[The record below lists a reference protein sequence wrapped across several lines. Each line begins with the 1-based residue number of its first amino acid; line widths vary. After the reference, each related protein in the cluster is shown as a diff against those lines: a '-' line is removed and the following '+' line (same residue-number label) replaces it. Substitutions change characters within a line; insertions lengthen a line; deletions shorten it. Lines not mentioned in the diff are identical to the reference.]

1 MNFVKKCAIALM
13 GLAIPAGA
21 YAATAT
27 GTLNV
32 SITIT
37 ATCSVVSAGP
47 LSFGSASAIGANIDQ
62 SATVTVNCSST
73 TPYNV
78 GLSVGTGGG
87 TVASRRM
94 ANGAN
99 FVTYTL
105 YRDAARTQVWGDT
118 VGTDTVSGTGN
129 AANQAITIYGR
140 VPSQTVPPP
149 GSYTD
154 AITVTVTY

>member
-1 MNFVKKCAIALM
+1 MTITQRCAALA
-13 GLAIPAGA
+13 LACAMPALA
-21 YAATAT
+21 HAATAT

-32 SITIT
+32 SITIA

-47 LSFGSASAIGANIDQ
+47 LNFGSVSAIGANIDQ
-62 SATVTVNCSST
+62 TATVTVNCSST

-78 GLSVGTGGG
+78 GLGIGTGGG

-94 ANGAN
+94 INGAN

-105 YRDAARTQVWGDT
+105 YRDAGRTQVWGST
-118 VGTDTVSGTGN
+118 IGTDTVTGTGN

-140 VPSQTVPPP
+140 VPTQTVPPP
-149 GSYTD
+149 GAYTD